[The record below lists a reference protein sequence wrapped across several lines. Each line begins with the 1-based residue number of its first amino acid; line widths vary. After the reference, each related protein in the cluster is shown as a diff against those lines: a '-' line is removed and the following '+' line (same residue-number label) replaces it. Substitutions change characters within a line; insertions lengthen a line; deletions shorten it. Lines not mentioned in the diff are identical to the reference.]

1 MPKFRKGD
9 IETIKIQIENGQ
21 KQYIRYA
28 EGAQLYSMGL
38 HTFRDMAKE
47 AGAVRK
53 LPGIVLVN
61 VKLINEYIETMYG

>member
-61 VKLINEYIETMYG
+61 VKLINEWKT

>member
-61 VKLINEYIETMYG
+61 VRLINEYIETMYG